1 MRIWPNWS
9 LLAVLLAPEN
19 TEFKGHMVEE
29 FEDLQPI
36 LFQNGLLRRMGRVS
50 RISLTRRPA
59 NHPSFYRKPE
69 LPVELEPMPEPQLQE
84 APASDFD
91 VDVDDAFMKDASVAH
106 ELDRVE
112 AAASQAS
119 QSQIQAP
126 TLSRA
131 AVSAAVPTTPARAA
145 LTARQAQVGGRTNS
159 KPAARPAGRP
169 PATSSVNA
177 AINLIDLDKSDDLVD
192 PLDDAELDW
201 DAIDEVERS
210 FSQSQSQN
218 NSTRTNPDPLTVS
231 ATAPGASSRSIIS
244 IRSDTSEHAR
254 ATSQSQARSKA
265 RSQGPLLV
273 SEDETSEDE

>member
-1 MRIWPNWS
+1 
-9 LLAVLLAPEN
+9 
-19 TEFKGHMVEE
+19 MVEE

-50 RISLTRRPA
+50 RISPSRRPA
-59 NHPSFYRKPE
+59 DHASLHRKPV

-91 VDVDDAFMKDASVAH
+91 VDVDDAFMMDASVAH

-119 QSQIQAP
+119 QSQVQAP

-131 AVSAAVPTTPARAA
+131 AVSAAVPATPARAA
-145 LTARQAQVGGRTNS
+145 PIARQAQVSRRTNS
-159 KPAARPAGRP
+159 GPAARP

-201 DAIDEVERS
+201 GAIDEVERS

-218 NSTRTNPDPLTVS
+218 NSTRTNPDPVMVS